1 MAKNYMQDVARML
14 GVELEEEF
22 KLTGY
27 SGTFVLTNKGM
38 MGLAPDKRRSSEVF
52 ALEDLLTG
60 RNELVRVP
68 WQPKGGD
75 EYYYPVCNFKDVSCT
90 NWVDS
95 ICDFAFKEAG
105 MIFRT
110 REECEAAMPE
120 LRKKYLGGDDNV

>member
-1 MAKNYMQDVARML
+1 MAKNYMQDVARMFGL
-14 GVELEEEF
+14 DLEEEF

-38 MGLAPDKRRSSEVF
+38 MWLAPDKRRSSEVF

-60 RNELVRVP
+60 RNEIVRLP
-68 WQPKGGD
+68 WQPKD
-75 EYYYPVCNFKDVSCT
+75 EERYYFPAADFQYSCPVTWRNSP
-90 NWVDS
+90 
-95 ICDFAFKEAG
+95 IDFALKEAC

-110 REECEAAMPE
+110 AEECKASLPA